1 MLPGGPIPT
10 LPNKEPI
17 KCKHRLFGSILDIVH
32 LRCLPKPTEYPSI
45 TKAKPT
51 ALKQASAPTPHFQIW
66 QVLKSPTVFFNLA
79 VGHSMKNITK
89 ITTMKGKT
97 LSKTTAKPAKRKL
110 IPSRD
115 RVDNNLA
122 MADKNMGQKRTKG
135 QKRDIKSIRS
145 RVASRLAKFDLAHLD
160 PHFTNVHNHLQYLN
174 NQPYIKRALYPDEFK
189 TSLMWMCSEPGIS
202 ILKRAAEPAGLFDD
216 LEAEFGQG
224 VGVMIDLY
232 EDLGSDTTEDTAL
245 WSISTDDTADLEDFI
260 QGVTA

>member
-1 MLPGGPIPT
+1 
-10 LPNKEPI
+10 
-17 KCKHRLFGSILDIVH
+17 
-32 LRCLPKPTEYPSI
+32 
-45 TKAKPT
+45 
-51 ALKQASAPTPHFQIW
+51 
-66 QVLKSPTVFFNLA
+66 
-79 VGHSMKNITK
+79 MKNITK

-135 QKRDIKSIRS
+135 HKRDIKSIRS